1 MSGTGPRTG
10 GTPVAQRPRRR
21 VLSDEVPTRPQ
32 FFASAL
38 DGAPRWATGALAAV
52 QAALLSLL
60 AIVLPAIAAFVAT
73 SADPTNE
80 GVSWWR
86 AVVVGASV
94 WLLGHGMP
102 TEVGGVAVTLVPL
115 GIGLLAVFTCY
126 ASARRSGTAT
136 RTGFA
141 AGVAAYAAFVVLVA
155 LLVGAGPLACLRA
168 AAGAAVVAGGG
179 LGLGLLRRPE
189 APSWRRLTRPAWTR
203 VAAPVRVG
211 AAAGLLA
218 VAMLVLVSALL
229 TALWVVAGRAT
240 IGDVVRGLG
249 LDAVGGIVLAVA
261 ELAFVPNLVVWALA
275 WLAGPGF
282 GVGTGTQF
290 APDGVVAAPLP
301 AVPMLG
307 ALPTP
312 DAVGPATWGAP
323 AVLVLVGV
331 LAGWY
336 VHRRTTGGPWWSS
349 AASVGVLGG
358 VVAVAC
364 AVVVTLASGAAGPG
378 RLEHVGA
385 QGWLVGLA
393 AAAGVLVGAAL
404 AALPTDRAV
413 RRRLTAGLRSASGRA
428 GASDGPATGQD
439 HARPGQGRDR
449 SSSDTRQSSMS

>member
-1 MSGTGPRTG
+1 M
-10 GTPVAQRPRRR
+10 
-21 VLSDEVPTRPQ
+21 LSDDVPSRPQ
-32 FFASAL
+32 FFASAI
-38 DGAPRWATGALAAV
+38 DGAPRWATGALAAA
-52 QAALLSLL
+52 QAAVLSLL

-86 AVVVGASV
+86 SVGVGASV

-102 TEVGGVAVTLVPL
+102 TQVGGVTVTLVPL
-115 GIGLLAVFTCY
+115 GVTLLAVCTCY

-136 RTGFA
+136 RTGFW
-141 AGVAAYAAFVVLVA
+141 AGVLAYVAFAVVVA
-155 LLVGAGPLACLRA
+155 LLVGASPVACLRA
-168 AAGAAVVAGGG
+168 AVGAAVVAGAG

-189 APSWRRLTRPAWTR
+189 ALSWRRLTRPVWTR
-203 VAAPVRVG
+203 AAVPVRVG
-211 AAAGLLA
+211 AAAG
-218 VAMLVLVSALL
+218 VLVLALLVLAAALL
-229 TALWVVAGRAT
+229 TTLWVVAGRAT

-282 GVGTGTQF
+282 AVGAGTSF

-312 DAVGPATWGAP
+312 EAVGPATWGAP
-323 AVLVLVGV
+323 ALLVLVGV

-358 VVAVAC
+358 VVAAAA
-364 AVVVTLASGAAGPG
+364 AVLVTLASGGVGPG
-378 RLEHVGA
+378 RMAHVGA
-385 QGWLVGLA
+385 QGWLVGL
-393 AAAGVLVGAAL
+393 LVGAWVTAGAAV
-404 AALPTDRAV
+404 AALPADRAV
-413 RRRLTAGLRSASGRA
+413 RRRLVAGLRPASVATSDAMSDATSNRGGASG
-428 GASDGPATGQD
+428 GPA
-439 HARPGQGRDR
+439 ARSDQGRRER